1 MSHSYHELRSRLE
14 SRNRGLREKV
24 MGLSEAVALVKDG
37 DHVAIGGNTFSR
49 TPFALVWEIV
59 RQKKKDL
66 MISRNITSSEGDLL
80 LAGGCTRHYLT
91 SWFSQGI
98 IWGVSRVMRHFVE
111 SGEVRYDEWS
121 HMSIGM
127 MYRAGALG
135 LPFMPT
141 RVMMGSDMARL
152 VQDEIKEMVCP
163 FTGDKLALLPA
174 LNPDVALIH
183 VQRADAYGNA
193 QYDGLP
199 FMDADIAM
207 AAEKV
212 ILTTE
217 QIISNDQ
224 IRRAPDRTKIPF
236 FCVEAVVEV
245 PYGSVPHECSGLYE
259 PFYSHMDEYAGVTR
273 KEGLE
278 GAREYMKKYVYE
290 PEDWTGFLDRVGL
303 SEVMEASKAGRRMY
317 SD

>member
-1 MSHSYHELRSRLE
+1 
-14 SRNRGLREKV
+14 
-24 MGLSEAVALVKDG
+24 
-37 DHVAIGGNTFSR
+37 
-49 TPFALVWEIV
+49 
-59 RQKKKDL
+59 
-66 MISRNITSSEGDLL
+66 
-80 LAGGCTRHYLT
+80 
-91 SWFSQGI
+91 
-98 IWGVSRVMRHFVE
+98 
-111 SGEVRYDEWS
+111 
-121 HMSIGM
+121 
-127 MYRAGALG
+127 
-135 LPFMPT
+135 
-141 RVMMGSDMARL
+141 
-152 VQDEIKEMVCP
+152 
-163 FTGDKLALLPA
+163 
-174 LNPDVALIH
+174 
-183 VQRADAYGNA
+183 
-193 QYDGLP
+193 
-199 FMDADIAM
+199 M

-290 PEDWTGFLDRVGL
+290 PEDWNGFLDRVGL
-303 SEVMEASKAGRRMY
+303 PEVMEASKAGRRMY

>member
-1 MSHSYHELRSRLE
+1 
-14 SRNRGLREKV
+14 
-24 MGLSEAVALVKDG
+24 
-37 DHVAIGGNTFSR
+37 
-49 TPFALVWEIV
+49 
-59 RQKKKDL
+59 
-66 MISRNITSSEGDLL
+66 
-80 LAGGCTRHYLT
+80 
-91 SWFSQGI
+91 
-98 IWGVSRVMRHFVE
+98 MRHFVE

-174 LNPDVALIH
+174 LNPNVALIH

-199 FMDADIAM
+199 FMDADIAL

-259 PFYSHMDEYAGVTR
+259 PFYGHMDEYAGLTR
-273 KEGLE
+273 EKGLE

-290 PEDWTGFLDRVGL
+290 PEDWNGFVDRVGF
-303 SEVMEASKAGRRMY
+303 SEVIEASKAGRRMY

>member
-1 MSHSYHELRSRLE
+1 
-14 SRNRGLREKV
+14 
-24 MGLSEAVALVKDG
+24 
-37 DHVAIGGNTFSR
+37 
-49 TPFALVWEIV
+49 
-59 RQKKKDL
+59 

-174 LNPDVALIH
+174 LNPNVALIH

-199 FMDADIAM
+199 FMDADIAL

-259 PFYSHMDEYAGVTR
+259 PFYGHMDEYAGLTR
-273 KEGLE
+273 EKGLE
-278 GAREYMKKYVYE
+278 GVREYMKKYVYE
-290 PEDWTGFLDRVGL
+290 PKDWNGFVDRVGL

>member
-1 MSHSYHELRSRLE
+1 MSESYLALRERLE
-14 SRNRGLREKV
+14 SRDRGLRDKV
-24 MGLSEAVALVKDG
+24 MSLSEAVGLVKDG
-37 DHVAIGGNTFSR
+37 DQVALGGNTFSR
-49 TPFALVWEIV
+49 TPFALVWETV
-59 RQKKKDL
+59 RQKRKDL
-66 MISRNITSSEGDLL
+66 QIVRNITSSEGDML
-80 LAGGCTRHYLT
+80 LAGGCTCHYTT

-98 IWGVSRVMRHFVE
+98 IWGVSRVMRHFTE
-111 SGEVRYDEWS
+111 SGAVRYDEWS

-127 MYRAGALG
+127 MFRAGALG

-152 VQDEIKEMVCP
+152 LENEIKEMTCP

-174 LNPDVALIH
+174 LNPDVAFIH
-183 VQRADAYGNA
+183 VQRADPYGNA

-199 FMDADIAM
+199 FMDADVAM
-207 AAEKV
+207 AADKV

-224 IRRAPDRTKIPF
+224 IRRAPDQTKIPF

-245 PYGSVPHECSGLYE
+245 PYGSAPHECSGMYE
-259 PFYSHMDEYAGVTR
+259 PFYGHMDQYAKLTRERGIDGAMEYLEKSVYAPDSWDDYLDLIGVHD
-273 KEGLE
+273 L
-278 GAREYMKKYVYE
+278 MKA
-290 PEDWTGFLDRVGL
+290 T
-303 SEVMEASKAGRRMY
+303 KAGRRMY